1 MTTRQIDF
9 YNMFEQKEKC
19 MKQKNW
25 AKTLL
30 ASYNSL
36 ETIAN
41 AVDNLVV
48 TQGINSAN
56 NHLTTI
62 ENAERIISLIQ
73 RKKLLVNLKV
83 LVDSNIEKLDNLSAR
98 LLIMRYLDNIKPDIC
113 LEILKLT
120 RRTYFRKLDRALE
133 EFSLKLKHSGY
144 TPAVLEQLVQKEHW
158 IKEHYN
164 HFLKQEMQKSE
175 KDISEVVQDSQQYF
189 SIRPLTE
196 CKATN

>member
-1 MTTRQIDF
+1 
-9 YNMFEQKEKC
+9 MFEQKEKC
-19 MKQKNW
+19 MKQKIW

-48 TQGINSAN
+48 SQGINSAN

-62 ENAERIISLIQ
+62 ENAERIINLIQ

-83 LVDSNIEKLDNLSAR
+83 LVDSTVAKLDNLSAR
-98 LLIMRYLDNIKPDIC
+98 LIIMRYLDNIKPDIC
-113 LEILKLT
+113 LEILKLS
-120 RRTYFRKLDRALE
+120 RRTYFRRLDRALD
-133 EFSLKLKHSGY
+133 EFSLKLKLSGY
-144 TPAVLEQLVQKEHW
+144 TPDVLEQLVQKEYW

-164 HFLKQEMQKSE
+164 NFLKQELQKIE
-175 KDISEVVQDSQQYF
+175 KERTKIIGATQQFF
-189 SIRPLTE
+189 SFGKFAE
-196 CKATN
+196 CNATN

>member
-1 MTTRQIDF
+1 
-9 YNMFEQKEKC
+9 
-19 MKQKNW
+19 MKQKIW

-56 NHLTTI
+56 NHLSTM
-62 ENAERIISLIQ
+62 ENAEKIINLIQ

-83 LVDSNIEKLDNLSAR
+83 LFYSNISKLDSLSAR

-120 RRTYFRKLDRALE
+120 RRTYFRKLDKALE
-133 EFSLKLKHSGY
+133 EFSLKLKLSGY
-144 TPAVLEQLVQKEHW
+144 TPVVLEQLVQKEHW

-164 HFLKQEMQKSE
+164 NYLKKEMLKVE
-175 KDISEVVQDSQQYF
+175 KDGGKSLEHSQQDF
-189 SIRPLTE
+189 ILRSFTE

>member
-1 MTTRQIDF
+1 
-9 YNMFEQKEKC
+9 
-19 MKQKNW
+19 MKQKIW

-56 NHLTTI
+56 NHLSTI

-133 EFSLKLKHSGY
+133 EFSLKLKLSGY
-144 TPAVLEQLVQKEHW
+144 TPAVLEQLVKKEHW
-158 IKEHYN
+158 IRENYN
-164 HFLKQEMQKSE
+164 NFLKQEMQKTE
-175 KDISEVVQDSQQYF
+175 KDSDEIRENSQKFYSLRTF
-189 SIRPLTE
+189 TE

>member
-1 MTTRQIDF
+1 MRKIDF
-9 YNMFEQKEKC
+9 YNIIEQKEKC
-19 MKQKNW
+19 MKQKIW

-36 ETIAN
+36 ETITN

-62 ENAERIISLIQ
+62 ENAEKIISLIQ

-133 EFSLKLKHSGY
+133 EFSLKLKLSGY

-164 HFLKQEMQKSE
+164 NFLKQEMQKTE
-175 KDISEVVQDSQQYF
+175 KDSDEIRENSQKFYSLRTF
-189 SIRPLTE
+189 TE